1 MSTVRRKTS
10 SYDDGDHCKKA
21 IYVFVYLAGHCVPG
35 CVPDPAALAEKV
47 HDRNGRMYHG
57 HRLYAGGLRNLS
69 SAAALPEHLGGKQ
82 PVLGPAVDVH
92 ELRLYQ
98 FYMDLALGLKRG
110 ASARM
115 VAPDSG
121 LVVLLSAIT
130 QTFAGEAVPIVIERT
145 TGAYHG
151 YMAVILFVG
160 YLGLI
165 LYNMYQ
171 TDRAKRI
178 RIPWLLA
185 IGILVQS
192 GWEAGL
198 LIGGIRSAGFSDIG

>member
-1 MSTVRRKTS
+1 MSTARRKIN

-35 CVPDPAALAEKV
+35 CVPDPAALVEKV
-47 HDRNGRMYHG
+47 HDRNGRMHHG
-57 HRLYAGGLRNLS
+57 YRLYAGGLRNLS

-82 PVLGPAVDVH
+82 L
-92 ELRLYQ
+92 
-98 FYMDLALGLKRG
+98 
-110 ASARM
+110 
-115 VAPDSG
+115 
-121 LVVLLSAIT
+121 
-130 QTFAGEAVPIVIERT
+130 VIERT
-145 TGAYHG
+145 TRAYHG

-160 YLGLI
+160 YLGLV

-185 IGILVQS
+185 IGILVQF

-198 LIGGIRSAGFSDIG
+198 LIGGIRSAGFSDIGQKLHVFLVNSLLETNLGLPYIYCIYIAYSKKYTEDLRRRSHPVSFTERIEENNK